1 MQDIVISVIANMIS
15 AINEI
20 VHPISAS
27 CSAALPLFHLFLITT
42 AAPPFH
48 SAAMPLGSIRDS
60 VFVDQR
66 PRRYFNH
73 LQRQCRYSIHSI
85 HSQRPRR
92 YFSGDAAIPYI
103 RSVWLRVFVIR
114 APRKADRNGRY
125 PRAAGCGANDVD
137 ANARD
142 GAFRDAFGK
151 PMPCG

>member
-1 MQDIVISVIANMIS
+1 MISV
-15 AINEI
+15 INEI
-20 VHPISAS
+20 VHPVSAS
-27 CSAALPLFHLFLITT
+27 CSAALPLFHLFLVTT

-48 SAAMPLGSIRDS
+48 SAAMPLSSNRDS

-103 RSVWLRVFVIR
+103 RSVWLRVFFIR
-114 APRKADRNGRY
+114 APRRADRNGGSY
-125 PRAAGCGANDVD
+125 PRAPGCDANDVD
-137 ANARD
+137 ATAR
-142 GAFRDAFGK
+142 GKGFRDVLGR